1 MPGVAG
7 RGGVGEDAREDAV
20 AHHPPLPLA
29 AQRAADAVPELPGE
43 GPLGGGFVHAAGF
56 EDEAQFI
63 ERRRHGEIP
72 DAAQGQGHL
81 ARLLFGDGCRAF
93 VEQYLAVAFEI
104 DEGGMSA
111 RDHRHGA
118 AFSGRGFDLDIEFF
132 GDILLQRDADA
143 LFVDITGAPP
153 DGFGRHVAQDL
164 QSVFRTADQRTQRHG
179 DRQADHSRAGNA
191 HAHRILEDIGA
202 QAHLDLF
209 GLRVEQFG
217 GARRTQSH
225 GDRFGTAD
233 GGHNFAVDKGDDF
246 RSFVR
251 GKHIGSFLEIIQR
264 YEFFA
269 IFAASK
275 QTPIWKIRKA
285 AHGKS

>member
-1 MPGVAG
+1 
-7 RGGVGEDAREDAV
+7 
-20 AHHPPLPLA
+20 
-29 AQRAADAVPELPGE
+29 
-43 GPLGGGFVHAAGF
+43 
-56 EDEAQFI
+56 
-63 ERRRHGEIP
+63 
-72 DAAQGQGHL
+72 
-81 ARLLFGDGCRAF
+81 
-93 VEQYLAVAFEI
+93 
-104 DEGGMSA
+104 MSA

-164 QSVFRTADQRTQRHG
+164 QLIFRTADQRPQRHG

-264 YEFFA
+264 
-269 IFAASK
+269 
-275 QTPIWKIRKA
+275 
-285 AHGKS
+285 